1 MSPDIVLSP
10 EAMKAMKEAMRNL
23 AKVDPDFAKNYSK
36 AKSKVSADLRVE
48 RILEANPEIK
58 DERERKQKLKDKRKA
73 EADAEKA
80 KIEGRRLERQSARE
94 ARKKMDQEIKDKK
107 NADFSRRV
115 EAAGLSDDQ
124 RNMLV
129 KMDLFPRDNNG
140 IKECKV
146 LVSFKKDGKYDSKDD
161 VFEMTENETDE
172 QFADRMDKE
181 LISLLISVKEEYL
194 S

>member
-1 MSPDIVLSP
+1 VSPDIVLSA
-10 EAMKAMKEAMRNL
+10 EAMKAMKDTMRNL
-23 AKVDPDFAKNYSK
+23 AKVDPEFAKSYSK
-36 AKSKVSADLRVE
+36 VKSKVSADLRVE

-80 KIEGRRLERQSARE
+80 KNEARRLERQQARDLRRKLEQE
-94 ARKKMDQEIKDKK
+94 AKDKK

-115 EAAGLSDDQ
+115 EAAGLTDDQ
-124 RNMLV
+124 RKMLV

-140 IKECKV
+140 VKECKV
-146 LVSFKKDGKYDSKDD
+146 LVSFKNEGKYDCKDE
-161 VFEMTENETDE
+161 VFEINENETEE
-172 QFADRMDKE
+172 QFSERMDNE
-181 LISLLISVKEEYL
+181 LIGLLISVKEKFL